1 MRERPFQRTPWHP
14 PPDTRHL
21 RTPWHPTPDTRHL
34 RTPWHPTPDTR
45 HLYAVSQT
53 APRILVADDQ
63 KDILEALKL
72 LLKGEGYEVESATSP
87 RAVLSALDK
96 RDFDALLID
105 MNYTRDT
112 TSGAEG
118 LDLLAR
124 LQLIDA
130 PPPVVVMTAWA
141 SIDGA
146 VEAMRRGARDFIE
159 KPWDNRRLLTTLRT
173 QVELSRALRRS
184 QQLERENRALRR
196 EGLPELIAES
206 PAMQPVLK
214 LMERIG
220 PSDANVLIL
229 GEHGTGKE
237 VVARWLHASS
247 GRVERPLVA
256 VNLGGIPDGL
266 FESELFGH
274 VKGAF
279 TDAKV
284 DRVGRFEL
292 TEGGTLFLD
301 EIANLPLPQQAK
313 LLRVLETGEFERVGS
328 SKTQRVSVRV
338 ISATNAD
345 MHARAPAGEVRQD
358 LLFRLNTVELRLPPL
373 RERREDIPLLAGHFG
388 RRHAARYRKQI
399 TGFAADAMQALRTY
413 PWPGNVRELDHTIE
427 RAVLMAED
435 SSVRTR
441 DLGLGTG
448 ANGATPLDQMSLED
462 VERVLIQK
470 ALARASGN
478 VSDAAKALGLSRSA
492 LYRRIKRHGL

>member
-1 MRERPFQRTPWHP
+1 MPAP
-14 PPDTRHL
+14 
-21 RTPWHPTPDTRHL
+21 
-34 RTPWHPTPDTR
+34 
-45 HLYAVSQT
+45 ST

-72 LLKGEGYEVESATSP
+72 LLKGEGYEVDTATSP
-87 RAVLSALDK
+87 RAVLAALDK
-96 RDFDALLID
+96 RDFAALLID
-105 MNYTRDT
+105 MNYAGDP

-124 LQLIDA
+124 LQALDA
-130 PPPVVVMTAWA
+130 PLPVVVMTAWA

-159 KPWDNRRLLTTLRT
+159 KPWDNRRLLATLRT
-173 QVELSRALRRS
+173 HVELGKALRRS

-220 PSDANVLIL
+220 PSDANVLAL

-237 VVARWLHASS
+237 IVARWLHAASA
-247 GRVERPLVA
+247 RAERPFVA

-279 TDAKV
+279 TDAKA

-292 TEGGTLFLD
+292 AEGGTLFLD

-313 LLRVLETGEFERVGS
+313 LLRVLETGEFERVGAS
-328 SKTQRVSVRV
+328 RARRADVRV
-338 ISATNAD
+338 LTATNAD
-345 MHARAPAGEVRQD
+345 IHAEVKAARFRED
-358 LLFRLNTVELRLPPL
+358 LLFRLNTVEIRLPPL
-373 RERREDIPLLAGHFG
+373 RERRADIPLLAAHFL
-388 RRHAARYRKQI
+388 RRYAARYRKAAKE
-399 TGFAADAMQALRTY
+399 FAPDAMEVLLRHA
-413 PWPGNVRELDHTIE
+413 WPGNVRELDHVVE
-427 RAVLMAED
+427 RAVLMSEGGP
-435 SSVRTR
+435 VRAR
-441 DLGLGTG
+441 DLGLGGGGG
-448 ANGATPLDQMSLED
+448 AGAAALDQVSLEG
-462 VERVLIQK
+462 V
-470 ALARASGN
+470 
-478 VSDAAKALGLSRSA
+478 
-492 LYRRIKRHGL
+492 